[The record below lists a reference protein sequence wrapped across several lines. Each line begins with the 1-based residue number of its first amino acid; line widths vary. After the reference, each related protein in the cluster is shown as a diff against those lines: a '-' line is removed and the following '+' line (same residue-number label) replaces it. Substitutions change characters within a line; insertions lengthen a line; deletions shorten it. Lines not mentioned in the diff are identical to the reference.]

1 MQLNLTGKVVVITG
15 GATGIGFA
23 AAEAFGAEQCKVAIC
38 SRNAQNLE
46 AACARLKEKGVDV
59 YGESIDITDETS
71 FEQFARNADEHF
83 GRIDVWVNNAGIPGH
98 HKMLDVSSE
107 EWNRMIS
114 TNLTAVFNGCKLAA
128 KYMIKGGG
136 VIFNAGSFQSVFPA
150 AGSGPYGATKA
161 AVCSL
166 TRTFAA
172 ELACYGIRVLTYI
185 PGVIETPMA
194 KVDDWIAQTNQQA
207 NIPLPRLGK
216 PEDLANTLVFLA
228 SDAASYINGV
238 NIEVT
243 GGKFCVQNPCFSW
256 EKQ

>member
-1 MQLNLTGKVVVITG
+1 MELNLEGKVIVITG
-15 GATGIGFA
+15 GATKIGFA
-23 AAEAFGAEQCKVAIC
+23 AAEAFGLEQCKVAIC
-38 SRNAQNLE
+38 SRNPKKIETACVKLKEENVDAYGEPVDITNEASFTQFAQNVE
-46 AACARLKEKGVDV
+46 
-59 YGESIDITDETS
+59 
-71 FEQFARNADEHF
+71 NHF

-98 HKMLDVSSE
+98 HKMLDVSLE
-107 EWNRMIS
+107 EWNSMLN

-128 KYMIKGGG
+128 KYMMKSGG
-136 VIFNAGSFQSVFPA
+136 VIFNAGSFQSIFPA

-194 KVDDWIAQTNQQA
+194 KVDDWINQTDQQA

-216 PEDLANTLVFLA
+216 PEGLAKVLVFLS
-228 SDAASYINGV
+228 SDAASYITGV
-238 NIEVT
+238 NVEVT
-243 GGKFCVQNPCFSW
+243 GGKFCVQNPRFSW
-256 EKQ
+256 KK